1 VPFHA
6 VVFDL
11 WETLVR
17 WPQEESG
24 ELRRRWAAR
33 LQVPTERLDELWY
46 GATYR
51 HRETGPLA
59 PVLTELCRELGSAA
73 DVDELLRWRLDLAR
87 TALVPDAG
95 VVETLADLRRRGVRL
110 GLISN
115 CTEDVALVWTE
126 TAFAEWIDAPVFSAT
141 AGCAKPYPEIYRLA
155 CNLLGVDP
163 SDCLFV
169 GDGAN
174 DELAGA
180 ARVGMTPVL
189 IHRPGEDPHWPELR
203 AWPGERVARIPDVLA
218 LL

>member
-1 VPFHA
+1 VPFRA

-24 ELRRRWAAR
+24 ELRRRWAGR
-33 LQVPTERLDELWY
+33 LRVPAERLDELWY

-59 PVLTELCRELGSAA
+59 PVLTAICGELGSAA
-73 DVDELLRWRLDLAR
+73 DVDELLRWRLELAR
-87 TALVPDAG
+87 TALVPAAG
-95 VVETLADLRRRGVRL
+95 VVETLSDLRRRGLRL

-115 CTEDVALVWTE
+115 CTEDVALVWSE
-126 TAFAEWIDAPVFSAT
+126 TAFAELFDAPVFSAI
-141 AGCAKPYPEIYRLA
+141 AGCAKPDPEIYRLA
-155 CNLLGVDP
+155 CNLLGVEP
-163 SDCLFV
+163 TECLFV

-180 ARVGMTPVL
+180 VRVGMTPVL

-203 AWPGERVARIPDVLA
+203 DWPGPRVVQIPEVLE
-218 LL
+218 LV